1 MITNINEF
9 MDLQSQMFSA
19 LDEYLPQMEKIE
31 KANEVCTKLLEHID
45 SSIENFDEKA
55 FDEIDIDEISE
66 RLNIKKNKEIDKE
79 CLMEIY
85 KEVENSYALGGRV
98 SLTEYLL
105 QGNLIYLGMQNE
117 LMGSID
123 YSINYSEEELKKREK
138 EAFEKFGMIS
148 AMQFL
153 VENKDTLLISGEG
166 QVVLE
171 RNEQYLNKIIKYPEL
186 ETIEDKLLDLNYS
199 LLALEELNSLGCDLN
214 SSIYLNRAISNKF
227 KEIVVDIPQYTEDAR
242 VSSMYTDLVKTIEN
256 LCDKD
261 SVFSPI
267 YQESMRKIMII
278 NDSIENINENVNENV
293 DSLQK

>member
-153 VENKDTLLISGEG
+153 VENKDTLLVSGEG